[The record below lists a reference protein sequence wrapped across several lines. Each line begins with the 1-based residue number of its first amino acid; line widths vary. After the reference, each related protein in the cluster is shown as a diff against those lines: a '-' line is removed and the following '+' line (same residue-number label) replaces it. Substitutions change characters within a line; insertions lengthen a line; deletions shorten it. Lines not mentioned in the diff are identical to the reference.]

1 MKSVKRLSDIVLAT
15 ILLLLTMPLLTVV
28 LLVTWVELRCNVIFA
43 EKRVGKNGL
52 FFTMYKVTSMKPTKE
67 NIAARALGPI
77 KKNDLRLTRFSRF
90 VRRYSL
96 DEIPQF
102 FNVIKGDMSI
112 VGPRPE
118 LPKAVEHWKSELV
131 NYHERLDVL
140 PGMTGWAQVNGY
152 RKGYIEPE
160 LRLEHD
166 LYYIANMSIWL
177 DLRIIL
183 LTPSAVIKTE
193 VW

>member
-1 MKSVKRLSDIVLAT
+1 MNLFKRLLDVILAS
-15 ILLLLTMPLLTVV
+15 ILFLLTLPVLTVV
-28 LLVTWVELRCNVIFA
+28 LLVTWAELKCNVIFA
-43 EKRVGKNGL
+43 EKRVGRNGQM
-52 FFTMYKVTSMKPTKE
+52 FTMYKVTSMKPTKE
-67 NIAARALGPI
+67 NLAARAFGPI
-77 KKNDLRLTRFSRF
+77 KKNDPRLTKFSQF

-102 FNVIKGDMSI
+102 VNVIKGDMSI

-118 LPKAVEHWKSELV
+118 LPKAVIRWKSELV
-131 NYHERLDVL
+131 DYHKRLDVL

-160 LRLEHD
+160 KRLEHD
-166 LYYIANMSIWL
+166 LHYIANMSIWF
-177 DLRIIL
+177 DLWIIL
-183 LTPSAVIKTE
+183 LTPLAVIRTE